1 LDEQRIGLDFG
12 PFALFELT
20 GRFDRTEPLGFCLV
34 LAPSGALL
42 GDLEPTGERGA
53 KRLVEMTM

>member
-1 LDEQRIGLDFG
+1 LDEQRIGLNFG

-20 GRFDRTEPLGFCLV
+20 GRFDRAESLGFCLV
-34 LAPSGALL
+34 LASSGALL